1 MLEMTTPARFEEA
14 AENVREE
21 DVAEAVV
28 CGPDPERH
36 RVAIKEY
43 VDAGYDHVYVHQIGD
58 EQDGFFEFYER
69 EILPHFA
76 D

>member
-1 MLEMTTPARFEEA
+1 MLEMTIPARFEEA

-21 DVAEAVV
+21 DVAETVV

-36 RVAIKEY
+36 RAAIQEY

-58 EQDGFFEFYER
+58 DQEGFFKFYER
-69 EILPHFA
+69 EVLPGFA

>member
-1 MLEMTTPARFEEA
+1 MLEMTTPERFEEA

-28 CGPDPERH
+28 CGPAPERH
-36 RVAIKEY
+36 RAAIQEY

-58 EQDGFFEFYER
+58 DQEGLFDFYER
-69 EILPHFA
+69 EILPHFG
-76 D
+76 

>member
-1 MLEMTTPARFEEA
+1 MLEMTTPERFEEA

-36 RVAIKEY
+36 RAAIQEY
-43 VDAGYDHVYVHQIGD
+43 VDAGYERVYVHQIGD
-58 EQDGFFEFYER
+58 DQAGFFDFYER
-69 EILPHFA
+69 EILPHF
-76 D
+76 DD